1 MSYEVVAS
9 GGDLNPLSEP
19 GTSAALAGVC
29 CLVVEDEPLV
39 SRGLV
44 QMLRRAGASA
54 EVASTVGEGCL
65 LVQQR
70 NFELVLLDL
79 NLHGENGI
87 AVASAARGLPS
98 PPLVFVI
105 TGDASY
111 LDLAAL
117 EKLGTKVLMKVAIDG
132 DLPGMLRAA
141 LEHKRAA
148 TLPPHLRVEARVLQ
162 GVKIT
167 RATVELSAK
176 ERLFLERLEAGEVF
190 SIEAV
195 AREILGRGSA
205 NIGNAN
211 AAQKFVSRLRR
222 KLSELGEQD
231 RVIECVYGAGYRA
244 RRSA

>member
-1 MSYEVVAS
+1 MSSEVVAS
-9 GGDLNPLSEP
+9 GDDLNPMSDC
-19 GTSAALAGVC
+19 TSAALAGVC

-39 SRGLV
+39 SRVLV
-44 QMLRRAGASA
+44 QMLRRAGASPV
-54 EVASTVGEGCL
+54 VASTVGEGCHL
-65 LVQQR
+65 LQQHK
-70 NFELVLLDL
+70 FELVLLDL

-87 AVASAARGLPS
+87 AVASAACGLPS
-98 PPLVFVI
+98 PPLVFVV

-117 EKLGTKVLMKVAIDG
+117 EKLGTKVLIKVALDG
-132 DLPGMLRAA
+132 DLPGMVRAA
-141 LEHKRAA
+141 LEHRRAA
-148 TLPPHLRVEARVLQ
+148 TLPPHSDVEGRPLH
-162 GVKIT
+162 GVKKT
-167 RATVELSAK
+167 RVTVELSAR

-195 AREILGRGSA
+195 AQEILGRGSA

-231 RVIECVYGAGYRA
+231 RVIECVYGSGYRA